1 MEAVKVLLINIASA
15 KSQLQ
20 FDLAT
25 VNSKISQT
33 ESTIKELPDDQQELI
48 KIKRKY
54 DLSDNIYSTFLQKE
68 VRQILLKRQ
77 TYRIFI
83 L

>member
-1 MEAVKVLLINIASA
+1 MEAVKILLINIVSA

-48 KIKRKY
+48 KI
-54 DLSDNIYSTFLQKE
+54 NENMI
-68 VRQILLKRQ
+68 
-77 TYRIFI
+77 
-83 L
+83 